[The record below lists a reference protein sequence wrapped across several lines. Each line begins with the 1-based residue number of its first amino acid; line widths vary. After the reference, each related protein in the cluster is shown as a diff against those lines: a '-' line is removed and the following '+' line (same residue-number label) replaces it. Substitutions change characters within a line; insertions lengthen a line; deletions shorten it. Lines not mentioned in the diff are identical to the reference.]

1 MCRVLRGQE
10 IGCDWAGRK
19 SPSRRAIRHFAS
31 SFFGTETLAE
41 NEMDPS
47 SPVTAYQALGHVW
60 IVPLLVALFGMAL
73 VTGFLVIDALNTH
86 R

>member
-1 MCRVLRGQE
+1 
-10 IGCDWAGRK
+10 
-19 SPSRRAIRHFAS
+19 
-31 SFFGTETLAE
+31 
-41 NEMDPS
+41 MDPS